1 MSDSSNS
8 DDEDIK
14 DKFGKDS
21 SSDEEEKKDK
31 VEEMKK
37 AEPVK
42 QFANGFSKPSEEPK
56 KDKEENN
63 EAKSAPNPEPKEFKE
78 YDDDDRG
85 RDNNIGFERRTSDGR
100 GRGRG
105 NDRSNDRGFGR
116 DNDRGFDRNNDRG
129 FNRDNDRGFGRG
141 FNRDDNRVLGRGFNR
156 DNDRGFG
163 RGNYNDR
170 GFGRGGYRG
179 GRYNNERPG
188 YNNPFEEDRNYGN
201 NNMNSQQTTTAT
213 KEFIQT
219 NIEYIRLIQKAFTE
233 LSENES
239 ADIFNIIL
247 DNRSQTIFEIA
258 NLLSAENKIKKT
270 THNFSTYNR
279 NQYINECEI
288 AEAIDSTYINEE
300 HMKVIQYY
308 KVYKTREEHDPS
320 LILPEQFY
328 YHDIEERRRPL
339 KKTENGYY
347 NYIPVK
353 CKLKH
358 DADVLNKEKCCYAHN
373 DNEIKYHSLMYHT
386 KLCRGKCN
394 EICPDAHDLEKD
406 FRMIYDYTNDDII
419 TLMQYFNKN
428 LKKVD
433 DYNKLYE
440 MRSPITRFELLTFK
454 VMKCKAGNKCR
465 KDRHLCYYY
474 HDVNEKRRNPL
485 IFKYSNIIC
494 RKAIGDKGTSF
505 TASNCPNGDFC
516 HNAHSNYEVFYH
528 AKNFGKIVKCTRK
541 KINGKCKYIETCY
554 GKHDDLEEG
563 DLEDD
568 KEAAFKDKCEKYSK
582 KLSQYGCFKCDTL
595 PKNGT
600 YFLLNCGCLLCKKC
614 FKKSVNKTEKK
625 VVCVNC
631 EDDSGKTARKIQMG
645 EVENLDEEEDE
656 KKNGKNKEE
665 EINTGSSKKKEE
677 VISTDSKK
685 KEYEEEE
692 DSKSDDIDDYK
703 NNDDNDDDE

>member
-1 MSDSSNS
+1 MSDSSSS
-8 DDEDIK
+8 DEEDIK

-31 VEEMKK
+31 VDEMKK
-37 AEPVK
+37 TEPVR
-42 QFANGFSKPSEEPK
+42 QYANGFNTAKPKEEPK
-56 KDKEENN
+56 KENNEVKN
-63 EAKSAPNPEPKEFKE
+63 EAKSTPNPEPKEFKE

-85 RDNNIGFERRTSDGR
+85 RDNNRGFDRRTFDGR
-100 GRGRG
+100 GRGI
-105 NDRSNDRGFGR
+105 DRRNE
-116 DNDRGFDRNNDRG
+116 RGFDRN
-129 FNRDNDRGFGRG
+129 NDRGFGRG
-141 FNRDDNRVLGRGFNR
+141 FNRDRDDNRGFGRGFNRDR

-170 GFGRGGYRG
+170 GFGRGGYR
-179 GRYNNERPG
+179 RFEHPG

-201 NNMNSQQTTTAT
+201 NNMNTQQTTTAT

-219 NIEYIRLIQKAFTE
+219 NIEYIRLIQKAFSE

-247 DNRSQTIFEIA
+247 DNRSQTIFEIT

-288 AEAIDSTYINEE
+288 AEVIDSTYINED
-300 HMKVIQYY
+300 HMKFLQYY
-308 KVYKTREEHDPS
+308 KVYKAKEEHDPS
-320 LILPEQFY
+320 LTLPEDFY

-386 KLCRGKCN
+386 KLCRGKCSTN
-394 EICPDAHDLEKD
+394 CPDAHDLEKD

-440 MRSPITRFELLTFK
+440 MRSPITKFELATFK
-454 VMKCKAGNKCR
+454 VIKCKAGSKCR

-474 HDVNEKRRNPL
+474 HDVIEKRRNPL

-494 RKAIGDKGTSF
+494 RKAIGDNGTSF
-505 TASNCPNGDFC
+505 TASNCPYGDFC

-554 GKHDDLEEG
+554 GKHDDIEEG

-568 KEAAFKDKCEKYSK
+568 KEAEFKEKCEKYSK
-582 KLSQYGCFKCDTL
+582 KLSQFGCFKCDTV
-595 PKNGT
+595 PKDGT

-614 FKKSVNKTEKK
+614 FKKSVNKAEKK

-645 EVENLDEEEDE
+645 EVGNLDEEEDD
-656 KKNGKNKEE
+656 KKKNKEE
-665 EINTGSSKKKEE
+665 EINTGSRKKEEIISTNSKKKEN
-677 VISTDSKK
+677 
-685 KEYEEEE
+685 EEEE
-692 DSKSDDIDDYK
+692 YSKSDDIEDYK
-703 NNDDNDDDE
+703 NNDDEDDVD

>member
-1 MSDSSNS
+1 MSDSSSS
-8 DDEDIK
+8 DEEDIK

-31 VEEMKK
+31 VDEMQKT
-37 AEPVK
+37 EPVR
-42 QFANGFSKPSEEPK
+42 QYANGFNTAKPKEEPK
-56 KDKEENN
+56 KENNEVKN
-63 EAKSAPNPEPKEFKE
+63 EAKSTPNPEPKEFKE

-85 RDNNIGFERRTSDGR
+85 RDNNRGFDRRTFDGR
-100 GRGRG
+100 GRGI
-105 NDRSNDRGFGR
+105 DRRNE
-116 DNDRGFDRNNDRG
+116 RGFDRN
-129 FNRDNDRGFGRG
+129 NDRGFGRG
-141 FNRDDNRVLGRGFNR
+141 FNRDRDDNRGFGRGFNRDR

-170 GFGRGGYRG
+170 GFGRGGYR
-179 GRYNNERPG
+179 RFEHPG

-201 NNMNSQQTTTAT
+201 NNMNTQQTTTAT

-219 NIEYIRLIQKAFTE
+219 NIEYIRLIQKAFSE

-247 DNRSQTIFEIA
+247 DNRSQTIFEIT

-288 AEAIDSTYINEE
+288 AEVIDSTYINEE
-300 HMKVIQYY
+300 HMKFLQYY
-308 KVYKTREEHDPS
+308 KVYKAKEEHDPS
-320 LILPEQFY
+320 LTLPDDFY

-386 KLCRGKCN
+386 KLCRGKCSTN
-394 EICPDAHDLEKD
+394 CPDAHDLEKD

-440 MRSPITRFELLTFK
+440 MRSPITKFELATFK
-454 VMKCKAGNKCR
+454 VIKCKAGSKCR

-474 HDVNEKRRNPL
+474 HDVIEKRRNPL

-494 RKAIGDKGTSF
+494 RKAIGDNGTSF
-505 TASNCPNGDFC
+505 TASNCPYGDFC

-554 GKHDDLEEG
+554 GKHDDIEEG

-568 KEAAFKDKCEKYSK
+568 KEAEFKEKCEKYSK
-582 KLSQYGCFKCDTL
+582 KLSQFGCFKCDTV
-595 PKNGT
+595 PKDGT

-614 FKKSVNKTEKK
+614 FKKSVNKAEKK

-645 EVENLDEEEDE
+645 EVGNLDEEEDD
-656 KKNGKNKEE
+656 KKKNKEE
-665 EINTGSSKKKEE
+665 EINTGSRKKEEIISTNSKKKEN
-677 VISTDSKK
+677 
-685 KEYEEEE
+685 EEEE
-692 DSKSDDIDDYK
+692 YSKSDDIEDYK
-703 NNDDNDDDE
+703 NNDDEDDVD

>member
-1 MSDSSNS
+1 MSDSSSS
-8 DDEDIK
+8 DEEDIK

-31 VEEMKK
+31 VDEMKK
-37 AEPVK
+37 TEPVR
-42 QFANGFSKPSEEPK
+42 QYANGFNTAKPKEEPK
-56 KDKEENN
+56 KENNEVKN
-63 EAKSAPNPEPKEFKE
+63 EAKSTPNPEPKEFKE

-85 RDNNIGFERRTSDGR
+85 RDNNRGFDRRTFDGR
-100 GRGRG
+100 GRGI
-105 NDRSNDRGFGR
+105 DRRNE
-116 DNDRGFDRNNDRG
+116 RGFDRN
-129 FNRDNDRGFGRG
+129 NDRGFGRG
-141 FNRDDNRVLGRGFNR
+141 FNRDRDDNRGFGRGFNRDR

-170 GFGRGGYRG
+170 GFGRGGYR
-179 GRYNNERPG
+179 RFEHPG

-201 NNMNSQQTTTAT
+201 NNMNTQQTTTAT

-219 NIEYIRLIQKAFTE
+219 NIEYIRLIQKAFSE

-247 DNRSQTIFEIA
+247 DNRSQTIFEIT

-288 AEAIDSTYINEE
+288 AEVIDSTYINED
-300 HMKVIQYY
+300 HMKFLQYY
-308 KVYKTREEHDPS
+308 KVYKAKEEHDPS
-320 LILPEQFY
+320 LTLPEDFY

-386 KLCRGKCN
+386 KLCRGKCSTN
-394 EICPDAHDLEKD
+394 CPDAHDLEKD

-440 MRSPITRFELLTFK
+440 MRSPITKFELATFK
-454 VMKCKAGNKCR
+454 VIKCKAGSKCR

-474 HDVNEKRRNPL
+474 HDVIEKRRNPL

-494 RKAIGDKGTSF
+494 RKAIGDNGTSF
-505 TASNCPNGDFC
+505 TASNCPYGDFC

-554 GKHDDLEEG
+554 GKHDDIEEG

-568 KEAAFKDKCEKYSK
+568 KEAEFKEKCEKYSK
-582 KLSQYGCFKCDTL
+582 KLSQFGCFKCDTL

-614 FKKSVNKTEKK
+614 FKKSVNKAEKK

-645 EVENLDEEEDE
+645 EVGNLDEEEDD
-656 KKNGKNKEE
+656 KKKNKEE
-665 EINTGSSKKKEE
+665 EINTGSRKKEEIISTNSKKKEN
-677 VISTDSKK
+677 
-685 KEYEEEE
+685 EEEE
-692 DSKSDDIDDYK
+692 YSKSDDIEDYK
-703 NNDDNDDDE
+703 NNDDEDDVD